1 MSWCIVCLRN
11 GKAGRSRTRVSQQY
25 VVVVADRQIVA
36 VTAGFAMDSSS
47 RIVVL
52 VQRGAA
58 VPTWATRRMRY
69 TAIRVD
75 WGVFLR
81 VQRTTVPPHTAVRRT
96 RRAVHAGNL
105 VGINAEASQCVRLMA
120 GRVARLFPLGL
131 LASLA
136 RGLLRRVEHLC
147 GRGRDSPQEK
157 LVPVTG
163 LEPVT

>member
-1 MSWCIVCLRN
+1 
-11 GKAGRSRTRVSQQY
+11 GG
-25 VVVVADRQIVA
+25 VADWGTGRYGI
-36 VTAGFAMDSSS
+36 S
-47 RIVVL
+47 RHKGGLGCIPSCP
-52 VQRGAA
+52 AH
-58 VPTWATRRMRY
+58 
-69 TAIRVD
+69 
-75 WGVFLR
+75 
-81 VQRTTVPPHTAVRRT
+81 TVPPHTAVRRT

-105 VGINAEASQCVRLMA
+105 AGINAQASQCVRLMA